1 VRQAMKRTTAI
12 CILTIVLLSVVRAT
26 TGLTKGDDF
35 DSVVKMIEQFYSVK
49 HQSLPFLAKAGLKVV
64 GTAAKVRGGDFKR
77 FAEAGSIRLATFED
91 QDFNGNFTAFRK
103 LLNDAMSST
112 WTPLI
117 QTLSATD
124 GEQTYI
130 FLREKGDKF
139 SVLVVTIEQR
149 EATVVQATVS
159 AQGVALLMK
168 DPEQGSKVITKEAT
182 IDQE

>member
-1 VRQAMKRTTAI
+1 MKRTTAI
-12 CILTIVLLSVVRAT
+12 CVSTILLLTFLSAT
-26 TGLTKGDDF
+26 TSAKGDDF

-49 HQSLPFLAKAGLKVV
+49 HQSLPFLAKAGMKVV

-77 FAEAGSIRLATFED
+77 FADAGSIKLATFED
-91 QDFNGNFTAFRK
+91 QNFNGDFTAFRK
-103 LLNDAMSST
+103 SLNDAMSST

-149 EATVVQATVS
+149 DATVVQATVS
-159 AQGVALLMK
+159 TQGVALLMK
-168 DPEQGSKVITKEAT
+168 DPEQGAREITKEAT